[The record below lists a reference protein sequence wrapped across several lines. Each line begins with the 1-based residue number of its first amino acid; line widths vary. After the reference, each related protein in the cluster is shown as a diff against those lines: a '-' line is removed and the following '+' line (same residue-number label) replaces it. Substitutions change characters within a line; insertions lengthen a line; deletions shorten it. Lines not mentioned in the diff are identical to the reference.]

1 MQSSFLKR
9 AGGVKG
15 VFKLG
20 RRRTRESGTGQ
31 PQWKTTRRYD
41 GSQQSRLACT
51 TLTRAGGRGAVQID

>member
-20 RRRTRESGTGQ
+20 RCRTRESGLV
-31 PQWKTTRRYD
+31 
-41 GSQQSRLACT
+41 SRSGKQ
-51 TLTRAGGRGAVQID
+51 RDDIWY